1 MCPLSVDK
9 IVKYFIIW
17 NIGLMMEKY
26 LATAGGRIRCL
37 RCTAKSVRS
46 GNQCLKPSLKSSRTQ
61 KCSTHGGRNKGPI
74 TEAGKAR
81 SAAAHVKTGEFTK
94 QAIRKR
100 SQKLAEMMQ
109 LEDACRI
116 LGLSTADRT
125 RGRKPTGYVPLTTIK
140 DVFLFALDKELNR
153 PAQAGAQASIIK

>member
-1 MCPLSVDK
+1 
-9 IVKYFIIW
+9 
-17 NIGLMMEKY
+17 MEKY
-26 LATAGGRIRCL
+26 LSTAGGRISCL

-61 KCSTHGGRNKGPI
+61 KCSHHGGRNKGPV

-94 QAIRKR
+94 LAIRER

-109 LEDACRI
+109 LEDAMHV
-116 LGLSTADRT
+116 LKMTTASRT
-125 RGRKPTGYVPLTTIK
+125 RGRKPTGYKPLATIK
-140 DVFLFALDKELNR
+140 DVVMFALDKELNR
-153 PAQAGAQASIIK
+153 PTKAGS